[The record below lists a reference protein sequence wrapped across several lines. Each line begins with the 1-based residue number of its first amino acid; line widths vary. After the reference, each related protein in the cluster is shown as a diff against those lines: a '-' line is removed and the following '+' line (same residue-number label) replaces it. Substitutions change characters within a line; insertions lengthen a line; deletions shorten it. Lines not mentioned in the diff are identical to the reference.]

1 MVDMTLIHASMN
13 KMSFRIN
20 PMWLVCDEMGIGRSD
35 REPSDAMYG
44 RLPYGAIVHHI
55 GQNLSRRITVAEL
68 AGIARLSVFQLSRA
82 FRREHETTPYR
93 LVLEIR
99 IRHAT
104 DILGAGATIAETALR
119 TRIRRPE
126 SFHAAFQTADRH
138 DAKAIRVVA
147 SGIHA
152 GSRIRIRRLTTPLW
166 ALQTLV

>member
-1 MVDMTLIHASMN
+1 
-13 KMSFRIN
+13 
-20 PMWLVCDEMGIGRSD
+20 MWLVCDEMGIGRSD
-35 REPSDAMYG
+35 REPSDAIYG

-55 GQNLSRRITVAEL
+55 RQNLSRRITVAEL

-119 TRIRRPE
+119 TGFADQSHFTRHFKRLTGMTPKQYASWHPASMR
-126 SFHAAFQTADRH
+126 AA
-138 DAKAIRVVA
+138 A
-147 SGIHA
+147 SGFA
-152 GSRIRIRRLTTPLW
+152 
-166 ALQTLV
+166 A